1 MELSTEKLY
10 RPFADEYRDYGRTVI
25 TAIIRSVPE
34 LGDDRWWED
43 LKAYQSANP
52 GRFIIDTS
60 GKTPTTAFDHNG
72 VAKWFLNLYVEEGSR
87 VNRYLYQANSP
98 QAFLLCSDELYSRGL
113 AAYMELR
120 NSFLGHAGEEELSPD
135 LLLGAASLTIWLV
148 ENLYRADQ
156 PGQPPLTQKECT
168 RFALLAEYAY
178 RSGSALGTVM
188 LYVCYH
194 FGVGVPQS
202 FRQAVYFARLAL
214 AGLAAPENTG
224 LLQHPDDE
232 SSHSFWQRA
241 LFSYIAGDCLRARLQ
256 TRSRDTLYDPYCLD
270 MTELFDM
277 LAILPECLSA
287 AVREPSDKKDSAN
300 LIQIVLQCI
309 RQTMDR
315 PFADELKQ
323 DAHQKFLYADRNLQ
337 ANPQAARENWVSA
350 VNLYV
355 QAALLGDAE
364 GAAGVGYCCEHHPL
378 GSSQA
383 TRELAL
389 SWYRQAAKM
398 GSGWAMERV
407 GQYYAMG
414 LCGTADPQLAQQ
426 CYDQA
431 RRMGQ
436 PVKA

>member
-1 MELSTEKLY
+1 MN
-10 RPFADEYRDYGRTVI
+10 
-25 TAIIRSVPE
+25 
-34 LGDDRWWED
+34 
-43 LKAYQSANP
+43 YQAMYEQY
-52 GRFIIDTS
+52 
-60 GKTPTTAFDHNG
+60 TAFLASPRNQVALQQLRPLVEPVLQRELAPDRNG
-72 VAKWFLNLYVEEGSR
+72 RYNLLSHDFANLMGRYLARISGPSQCEQTLFGYLYVQDGW
-87 VNRYLYQANSP
+87 
-98 QAFLLCSDELYSRGL
+98 C
-113 AAYMELR
+113 
-120 NSFLGHAGEEELSPD
+120 
-135 LLLGAASLTIWLV
+135 
-148 ENLYRADQ
+148 DQ

-178 RSGSALGTVM
+178 RSGSALGAVM